1 MATRREPRFKLCRRL
16 GVNVCGH
23 PKALDRTVKA
33 KGARGAKKMSD
44 YGLQLLEKQ
53 KIKAYYGVLERQFVR
68 YYDNATKSSDVTGHA
83 LLKALECRLD
93 NIVYRLGIA
102 RSIRQARQVVN
113 HGHIQVNGKKVD
125 IPSYGL
131 RAGDLIQVREKSRKN
146 PLILENFQSSLG
158 VGVTY
163 VEKTEELGGKLLRIP
178 TREEIPIDV
187 NEILVIELY
196 SK

>member
-23 PKALDRTVKA
+23 PKAMNRAGA
-33 KGARGAKKMSD
+33 KKGVRGAKKLSD

-68 YYDNATKSSDVTGHA
+68 YLENATKSSGVTGHV
-83 LLKALECRLD
+83 LLQSLECRLD

-113 HGHIQVNGKKVD
+113 HGHVQVNGRKVD

-131 RAGDLIQVREKSRKN
+131 KEGDEVTVKEKSRKN
-146 PLILENFQSSLG
+146 QLLLDAFQESRSFG
-158 VGVTY
+158 VPY
-163 VEKTEELGGKLLRIP
+163 IEKGAELSGKLLRIP
-178 TREEIPIDV
+178 AREEIPIDV